1 MSTQPAP
8 VKDRPQVATV
18 PGVVEVVTTVCVGWG
33 GQPRWLRGGDID
45 YADGVP
51 PIRNRVLGM
60 LFADDHPLVKER
72 PELFRPLLLRVET
85 LPA

>member
-1 MSTQPAP
+1 MSASPAP
-8 VKDRPQVATV
+8 ADTGPQVVTV
-18 PGVVEVVTTVCVGWG
+18 PGVREVTTTVCVGYG

-60 LFADDHPLVKER
+60 IFADDHPLVKER
-72 PELFRPLLLRVET
+72 PELFRELLLRVEE
-85 LPA
+85 LPD